1 MDQQQHKKMEQIK
14 AYQSAM
20 WLIIVALY
28 FVISFTTHAWYI
40 TWLIFLVGAA
50 LQQLLKAALTDE
62 SIASQPPT
70 REERQHAYTSALWLI
85 IVILYFVISFTT
97 RAWYI
102 TWIIFLIG
110 GAVSSIVKVNI
121 K

>member
-1 MDQQQHKKMEQIK
+1 MDEQQHKKMEQIK

-28 FVISFTTHAWYI
+28 FVISFTTHAWYM
-40 TWLIFLVGAA
+40 GAA

-85 IVILYFVISFTT
+85 TVILYFVISFTT

-110 GAVSSIVKVNI
+110 GAVSQVVKVNI

>member
-1 MDQQQHKKMEQIK
+1 MDEQQHKKMEQIK

-102 TWIIFLIG
+102 TWIRC
-110 GAVSSIVKVNI
+110 V
-121 K
+121 